1 MTPQADVLLVTVT
14 KIETRAVF
22 QAFRDAAGAD
32 PRPEAIGDKTYHDLG
47 TVNATR
53 VWLVQSEMGAGG
65 LGAAQQTV
73 QKGIETLAPSA
84 VVMVGIAFGVNPDKQ
99 QIGDI
104 LVASKLMLYE
114 PQRVG
119 AEDDAAARAA
129 RRLLAPPAGS
139 LPQRRPALGR
149 RDRPLRAG
157 VDRREA
163 GGQPAVPPGAAR
175 LRAGGHRRR
184 DGGRGAVCR
193 VPGSPRGLDPGEGDL
208 RLGGRPQ
215 GRGQGR
221 AAGDRGAQRGP
232 VRAPHAENRGA
243 ETGASPRDR
252 STAGCPARAPRPRQ
266 RAAPPCRR
274 SPTSSAARRSWR
286 ASRKR
291 SRPRRAPGAR

>member
-53 VWLVQSEMGAGG
+53 VWLVQSEMGAAG

-73 QKGIETLAPSA
+73 QKGIETLAPGA

-119 AEDDAAARAA
+119 AEKTLPRGTRADCSPRLLDRCRNADLHWDGATVRFGLVLTGEKLVDNLPLRQELLTFEPEAIGGEMEGAGLYAACQDRHVDWILVKAICDWADGHKEADKDARQATAARNAA
-129 RRLLAPPAGS
+129 PRLQHSRLPHPP
-139 LPQRRPALGR
+139 R
-149 RDRPLRAG
+149 
-157 VDRREA
+157 
-163 GGQPAVPPGAAR
+163 
-175 LRAGGHRRR
+175 
-184 DGGRGAVCR
+184 
-193 VPGSPRGLDPGEGDL
+193 
-208 RLGGRPQ
+208 
-215 GRGQGR
+215 
-221 AAGDRGAQRGP
+221 
-232 VRAPHAENRGA
+232 
-243 ETGASPRDR
+243 
-252 STAGCPARAPRPRQ
+252 PRPRQ
-266 RAAPPCRR
+266 NAAPPCRR
-274 SPTSSAARRSWR
+274 SPTSSAATRSCGASPRPSRR
-286 ASRKR
+286 
-291 SRPRRAPGAR
+291 RRAPGAR